1 MTTPIKY
8 TNKEIIEILK
18 EVLAAMEVK
27 DVNKFRIRAYQN
39 VISSIESLTKSVQDL
54 WKENKLDEIPGVGT
68 TLKGHFDDLFTK
80 GSVIDFDDVKKDL
93 PDGMF
98 SLIGLRGIGA
108 KKAFKLATAFS
119 LVERGTALEKLKKAA
134 EEGKIGVLEGFA
146 KKSEQLI
153 LEAITEMKTHKTERE
168 RLLLIRAEEVAARLI
183 EFIKKDDNV
192 IEAEALGSLRRRAP
206 TVGDLD
212 IAVATSDPAK
222 TVQHFLEFS
231 EIKDVLSKGDRGARV
246 SLSTDLQVDMR
257 VIAPKAFGAMVQ
269 YFTGSKQH
277 NVLLRTHALEKGLSL
292 NEYGIKKNNKLI
304 EFATEKEFY
313 EYLGMDHIPP
323 ELRQG
328 KNEIDLARSKKLP
341 DLVRL
346 EDIKG
351 DIHTHTIASDGLNT
365 LEEMLKHAEKLGY
378 DYYGM
383 SDHAPSTSA
392 RGEKEVLNIIK
403 AQRKLIE
410 QLSESFPSIRLLLG
424 YEVNILVNTELNMS
438 DELLSHLDYVI
449 ASIHTSFDQPRE
461 QITERLLKTIENPHV
476 SIIGHPTGRLINQ
489 RPSCDIDWTEVM
501 KAVKKHNK
509 ILEINSQPDRLDLT
523 EDLVY
528 EARTL
533 GIKFIINTDA
543 HAIDQLNNMKYGID
557 VARRGWCTK
566 DSIINTLPTKDFLR
580 VLKSNLVK

>member
-1 MTTPIKY
+1 MSTPIKY

-27 DVNKFRIRAYQN
+27 DVNKFRVRAYQN

-80 GSVIDFDDVKKDL
+80 GKVKDFDDVKKDL

-108 KKAFKLATAFS
+108 KKAFKLAAAFE
-119 LVERGTALEKLKKAA
+119 LNDRGSALGKLKKAA

-168 RLLLIRAEEVAARLI
+168 RLLLVRAEEVAARLI

-192 IEAEALGSLRRRAP
+192 VEAEALGSLRRRAP

-212 IAVATSDPAK
+212 IAVATSDPSQ
-222 TVQHFLEFS
+222 TIQHFLDFS

-257 VIAPKAFGAMVQ
+257 VIAPEAFGAMVQ

-277 NVLLRTHALEKGLSL
+277 NVILRTFALEKGLSL
-292 NEYGIKKNNKLI
+292 NEYGIKKGDKLI
-304 EFATEKEFY
+304 EFATEKGFY
-313 EYLGMDHIPP
+313 KYLGMDYIPP

-328 KNEIDLARSKKLP
+328 KNEIDLAQSHNLP
-341 DLVRL
+341 KLVRL
-346 EDIKG
+346 EDVKG

-365 LEEMLKHAEKLGY
+365 LQEMLTHAEKLGY
-378 DYYGM
+378 EYYGI
-383 SDHAPSTSA
+383 SDHAPSTA
-392 RGEKEVLNIIK
+392 NRGEKEVLNIIK
-403 AQRKLIE
+403 TQRELIE
-410 QLSESFPSIRLLLG
+410 QLSESFPNIRLLLG
-424 YEVNILVNTELNMS
+424 YEVNILVNSELNMS
-438 DELLSHLDYVI
+438 NDLLSQLDFVI
-449 ASIHTSFDQPRE
+449 ASIHTSFDQPRK
-461 QITERLLKTIENPHV
+461 QITERLLKAIENPYV
-476 SIIGHPTGRLINQ
+476 TVIGHPTGRLINQ
-489 RPSCDIDWTEVM
+489 RPSCDIDWTEIM

-528 EARTL
+528 EARAM

-557 VARRGWCTK
+557 VARRGWCTR

-580 VLKSNLVK
+580 VLRGNLVK

>member
-304 EFATEKEFY
+304 EIATEKEFY

-557 VARRGWCTK
+557 VARRCWCTK

>member
-1 MTTPIKY
+1 MSTTIKY

-27 DVNKFRIRAYQN
+27 DVNKFRIRAYRN
-39 VISSIESLTKSVQDL
+39 VISSIEGLTKSVQDL
-54 WKENKLDEIPGVGT
+54 WKENKLDEISGVGT
-68 TLKGHFDDLFTK
+68 TLKGHFDELFTRGNVK
-80 GSVIDFDDVKKDL
+80 DFDDVKKDL

-108 KKAFKLATAFS
+108 KKAFKLATAFN
-119 LVERGTALEKLKKAA
+119 LTERELALEKLKQAA
-134 EEGKIGVLEGFA
+134 AKGKIGVLDGFA

-153 LEAITEMKTHKTERE
+153 LEAITETKTHKAERE
-168 RLLLIRAEEVAARLI
+168 RLLLYRAEEVANRILSYLRQD
-183 EFIKKDDNV
+183 ESVVD
-192 IEAEALGSLRRRAP
+192 AEALGSLRRRAP

-212 IAVATSDPAK
+212 IAVATSNPSQV
-222 TVQHFLEFS
+222 VQHFLEFS
-231 EIKDVLSKGDRGARV
+231 EIKDVLSKGERGARV

-257 VIAPKAFGAMVQ
+257 VIAPEAFGAMVQ

-277 NVLLRTHALEKGLSL
+277 NVILRTHALEKGLSL
-292 NEYGIKKNNKLI
+292 NEYGIKKGDKLI
-304 EFATEKEFY
+304 EFPTEEGFY
-313 EYLGMDHIPP
+313 DYLDIDYISP

-328 KNEIDLARSKKLP
+328 KNEIDLAHSHKLP

-346 EDIKG
+346 KDIKG
-351 DIHTHTIASDGLNT
+351 DIHTHTISSDGLNT
-365 LEEMLKHAEKLGY
+365 LEEMLTHASELGY
-378 DYYGM
+378 EYYGM
-383 SDHAPSTSA
+383 SDHAPSTA
-392 RGEKEVLNIIK
+392 NRGKKEVLKIIET
-403 AQRKLIE
+403 QRTLIE
-410 QLSESFPSIRLLLG
+410 QLSESFPNIRLLLG
-424 YEVNILVNTELNMS
+424 YEVNILVNSDLNMS
-438 DELLSHLDYVI
+438 NELLSKLDYVI

-461 QITERLLKTIENPHV
+461 QITERLLKTIENPYV

-489 RPSCDIDWTEVM
+489 RPSCDIDWTLVF

-509 ILEINSQPDRLDLT
+509 ILEINAQPDRLDLT

-528 EARTL
+528 EARAL

-566 DSIINTLPTKDFLR
+566 ASIINTLPTADFLR
-580 VLKSNLVK
+580 ILNRNLVK